1 MKYDISFLK
10 RKFGSPKY
18 FNKEKRKLEDKLNDY
33 EYELKKFSKMS
44 NKEKLSYCDKINL
57 NNGVHYAAQ
66 SKALSNLQSTDM
78 NMYAQ
83 SKSMKWGSEQLPKIT
98 PYNYPQI
105 INEMINKI
113 KYDIE
118 QIDQYIE
125 EM

>member
-66 SKALSNLQSTDM
+66 AKALSNLQSTDM